1 MENKKDIY
9 VHDSDNSLGSIKVAD
24 EVVGIIAGL
33 AATEVP
39 GVVGMSGGIGGGIA
53 EILGRKNLS
62 KGVKV
67 EVGEKEAAV
76 DLYVIIEFGMPIPEV
91 AANIQKNVKE
101 SIEKMTGLSV
111 VEVNIHVQGVHFPKE
126 DKEDKEEEETTS
138 RVR

>member
-9 VHDSDNSLGSIKVAD
+9 VHDPDNSLGSIKVAD

-126 DKEDKEEEETTS
+126 DKEGKEEEETTS

>member
-1 MENKKDIY
+1 MGEKKDIY
-9 VHDSDNSLGSIKVAD
+9 VHDSDNNLGSIRVAD
-24 EVVGIIAGL
+24 DVVGIIAGL

-39 GVVGMSGGIGGGIA
+39 GVAGMSSGSIAGGIA
-53 EILGRKNLS
+53 EMLGRKNLS

-76 DLYVIIEFGMPIPEV
+76 DLYVIVEFGMPIPEV

-101 SIEKMTGLSV
+101 SIENMTGLSV
-111 VEVNIHVQGVHFPKE
+111 VEVNVHVQGVQFPEEEKA
-126 DKEDKEEEETTS
+126 EEETAS

>member
-9 VHDSDNSLGSIKVAD
+9 VHDPGNSLGSIKVAD
-24 EVVGIIAGL
+24 EVVGKIAGL

-39 GVVGMSGGIGGGIA
+39 GVAGMSGGIGGGIA
-53 EILGRKNLS
+53 EILGHKNLS

-101 SIEKMTGLSV
+101 SIEKMTGL
-111 VEVNIHVQGVHFPKE
+111 
-126 DKEDKEEEETTS
+126 
-138 RVR
+138 